1 MDSVVLAKLIAEERY
16 LTKLFYQ
23 NLPFCYNK
31 LSKLIGISS
40 ENPYGAK
47 RTRTADPLHA
57 MQVLYQ
63 LSYGPKSPNV
73 SVTNLS

>member
-1 MDSVVLAKLIAEERY
+1 MVYSYVF
-16 LTKLFYQ
+16 LF
-23 NLPFCYNK
+23 K
-31 LSKLIGISS
+31 IIGTTI

-63 LSYGPKSPNV
+63 LSYGPKSQNV
-73 SVTNLS
+73 VHINQPKDFFHNVRNSYSTL